1 MRVLD
6 YCQASAIEAAN
17 KACDPA
23 LPNEARVEWARI
35 AKVWQDISQHY
46 DLIEDLGTV
55 VNVGEGA
62 AGPGPGETV
71 H

>member
-1 MRVLD
+1 MRVLE

-23 LPNEARVEWARI
+23 LPTEARVEWARI

-55 VNVGEGA
+55 VSVA
-62 AGPGPGETV
+62 TQAPGPDDTI

>member
-1 MRVLD
+1 MRVLE
-6 YCQASAIEAAN
+6 YCQASAVEATN
-17 KACDPA
+17 KASDA
-23 LPNEARVEWARI
+23 SLSAETRVEWARI

-55 VNVGEGA
+55 VDVSGTE
-62 AGPGPGETV
+62 PGPNDTI

>member
-1 MRVLD
+1 MAMRVLE

-17 KACDPA
+17 KACDTA
-23 LPNEARVEWARI
+23 LSVEARVEWARI

-55 VNVGEGA
+55 VDVA
-62 AGPGPGETV
+62 ATGPGPGDTV